1 MQTRLRSLQ
10 RILAVQEDLK
20 RLAEWKLAIL
30 QHKETGL
37 QKDQER
43 LVLYLDENHSFS
55 TSYAKT
61 ISARLQA
68 LAAQKHATAA
78 ERVQQTERVLDQTRR
93 VGQVE
98 RMIDTAAGALRRDEE
113 RKELADTI
121 EAAVNRKQASPR

>member
-20 RLAEWKLAIL
+20 RLAEWKLTLL
-30 QHKETGL
+30 QRKEIDL

-55 TSYAKT
+55 TSYAKMIT
-61 ISARLQA
+61 GRLQT
-68 LAAQKHATAA
+68 LAAQKQATVT
-78 ERVQQTERVLDQTRR
+78 ERLQQTERVLDQTRR

-98 RMIDTAAGALRRDEE
+98 RMIDTAAETQRRVEE